1 MSKKIEPQPL
11 TLKSI
16 LENSIRNFGDLPSVS
31 YVDGKPYTYS
41 ELGKKV
47 NDTFNLL
54 QSLGLKKAIK

>member
-31 YVDGKPYTYS
+31 YVDGKPYGS
-41 ELGKKV
+41 PVKV
-47 NDTFNLL
+47 VD
-54 QSLGLKKAIK
+54 

>member
-47 NDTFNLL
+47 NDTFNPFTVIRI
-54 QSLGLKKAIK
+54 KKRR

>member
-31 YVDGKPYTYS
+31 YVVASVILIPNWV
-41 ELGKKV
+41 KK
-47 NDTFNLL
+47 
-54 QSLGLKKAIK
+54 

>member
-31 YVDGKPYTYS
+31 YVDGKRYTYS

-54 QSLGLKKAIK
+54 QSLG